1 MATPA
6 PNDPT
11 LLCDRPTPPAHS
23 GLNIEIPATSYSG
36 LYTPEETLAPEQ
48 FDTMPPAE
56 IARAKKSRK
65 SGLQTPVGTPAQG
78 ASEKEPH
85 QSQWSAPTQS
95 NQKRKE
101 PKQNRAH

>member
-1 MATPA
+1 MI
-6 PNDPT
+6 
-11 LLCDRPTPPAHS
+11 LHRPTPPAHL
-23 GLNIEIPATSYSG
+23 GLNIEIPATSSSG
-36 LYTPEETLAPEQ
+36 LYTPEETLALEQ
-48 FDTMPPAE
+48 IDTMPPAE

-78 ASEKEPH
+78 ASEKEPRW
-85 QSQWSAPTQS
+85 SQQSAPTQS